1 MYFIVCNIIKKSLQG
16 ERTAMRLSKT
26 SGEVRFMQH
35 ICKKQE
41 ANFLQ
46 RLRIMG

>member
-1 MYFIVCNIIKKSLQG
+1 MYFNVCNIIMKSLQG

-26 SGEVRFMQH
+26 SGEVRFMQY
-35 ICKKQE
+35 ICKKQG

-46 RLRIMG
+46 RLRTKG